1 MSAPTWVT
9 RDGRRI
15 LVSEMSPEHI
25 KNSAALML
33 RQPVSFVINKA
44 CRRLGPYRT
53 DGYARNY
60 ARLCGQAW
68 PGGEDVLKRAR
79 DENLMDIH
87 PAIFSYG
94 GE

>member
-1 MSAPTWVT
+1 MSDPTWVT

-44 CRRLGPYRT
+44 GRRIGPYRT
-53 DGYARNY
+53 DGYDRTY
-60 ARLCGQAW
+60 AVLCGQAW
-68 PGGEDVLKRAR
+68 PGGEAVLKRAR
-79 DENLMDIH
+79 DENLMDI
-87 PAIFSYG
+87 PDAIFSYG
-94 GE
+94 KE